1 MAALAA
7 SEGPPKVLKRS
18 PCGAWRVLKWP
29 FGRPKWSSIGLAGQ
43 FGGTNGVQ
51 VALGGQFEAP
61 NGAKRCPSVSKL
73 APRGAQEAPSW
84 LQEMAKSAQV
94 EPKTSPR
101 ASKLGGK
108 GFQRAL
114 RELHGGI
121 RRAVEWQIVKTVN
134 FDDPI
139 TLLMVF
145 WCIRRALGR
154 PKWSP
159 SDPWKAV

>member
-1 MAALAA
+1 MLGVQF
-7 SEGPPKVLKRS
+7 EGPNGVQEAP
-18 PCGAWRVLKWP
+18 G
-29 FGRPKWSSIGLAGQ
+29 GQ
-43 FGGTNGVQ
+43 FENPSGVQMALGGQFEGPNGVQ

-94 EPKTSPR
+94 EPKSCPR
-101 ASKLGGK
+101 ASKLGRK
-108 GFQRAL
+108 RFQRAL

-121 RRAVEWQIVKTVN
+121 RRAVEWQNVKTLN

-139 TLLMVF
+139 TLLIVF
-145 WCIRRALGR
+145 LCIRRALGR

-159 SDPWKAV
+159 SGAWRAVCKTK